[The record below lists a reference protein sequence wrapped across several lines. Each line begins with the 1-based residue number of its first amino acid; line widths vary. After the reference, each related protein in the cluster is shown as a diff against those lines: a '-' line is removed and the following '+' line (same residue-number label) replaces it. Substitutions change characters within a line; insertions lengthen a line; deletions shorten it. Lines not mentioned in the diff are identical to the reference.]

1 MAYKV
6 IKAFADKTDNYH
18 VYQPGDTFPRS
29 GKKISKERIAE
40 LSGTANSLRTALI
53 EAVAAKKRGG
63 GANAD

>member
-6 IKAFADKTDNYH
+6 IRAFADKADNYH
-18 VYQPGDTFPRS
+18 IYQPGDTFPRS
-29 GKKISKERIAE
+29 GRKISKERIAE

-53 EAVAAKKRGG
+53 ETVKKRGG